1 MTIGIVY
8 YSTYGTTYA
17 LAKEIQRG
25 VSDGGQ
31 DAVLRRVEELMPEDR
46 MDDGAKAAT
55 EAQQDEQLASVD
67 ELPGFDGLIIGSP
80 TRFGNRA
87 SQMSQFLDQT
97 GPLWQQGKLAGK
109 PAGFFTGSSSIHGGQ
124 ETTLLTM
131 STYAFHQ
138 GMVIVP
144 FGYIHESM
152 QSTRTGGTPYGPSHF
167 SPMDGSKSGLD
178 DDEIAIARGYGKHFA
193 EIAAKLAA

>member
-17 LAKEIQRG
+17 LAQEIQRG
-25 VSDGGQ
+25 VSDAGQ

-46 MDDGAKAAT
+46 MDDGAKAAA

>member
-46 MDDGAKAAT
+46 MDDGAKAAA